1 MVHARLTGI
10 KQTITKEWNKLW
22 NVHLRNETK
31 EEIWKT
37 TASLTGLST
46 KKGRKLAR
54 LILICF
60 TAKEI
65 SADDLD
71 NGKHERDIK
80 EKKNLGNMRS
90 MTRYSFLA
98 HIHLFQYL
106 SLIKNIRIW
115 MTEK

>member
-1 MVHARLTGI
+1 M
-10 KQTITKEWNKLW
+10 K
-22 NVHLRNETK
+22 TK

-80 EKKNLGNMRS
+80 EKKTLEICDLWPD
-90 MTRYSFLA
+90 TVFFA

>member
-1 MVHARLTGI
+1 M
-10 KQTITKEWNKLW
+10 K
-22 NVHLRNETK
+22 TK

-37 TASLTGLST
+37 TASLTSLLT

-80 EKKNLGNMRS
+80 EKNLGNIRS
-90 MTRYSFLA
+90 MTRYSFSS

>member
-1 MVHARLTGI
+1 M
-10 KQTITKEWNKLW
+10 K
-22 NVHLRNETK
+22 TK

-37 TASLTGLST
+37 TASLTSLLT

-65 SADDLD
+65 SAVDLD

-80 EKKNLGNMRS
+80 GKKTNATMVS
-90 MTRYSFLA
+90 VSWKYAIYDPIQFFVQYTFISVSF
-98 HIHLFQYL
+98 FNKKY
-106 SLIKNIRIW
+106 
-115 MTEK
+115 

>member
-1 MVHARLTGI
+1 M
-10 KQTITKEWNKLW
+10 K
-22 NVHLRNETK
+22 TK

-46 KKGRKLAR
+46 KTGRKLAR

-71 NGKHERDIK
+71 NRKHERDIK
-80 EKKNLGNMRS
+80 EKKTLEICDLRPDTVFWPIYIYFS
-90 MTRYSFLA
+90 IFL
-98 HIHLFQYL
+98 
-106 SLIKNIRIW
+106 
-115 MTEK
+115 

>member
-1 MVHARLTGI
+1 M
-10 KQTITKEWNKLW
+10 K
-22 NVHLRNETK
+22 TK

-65 SADDLD
+65 STDDLD
-71 NGKHERDIK
+71 NGKQERDIK
-80 EKKNLGNMRS
+80 EKKTLEICDLRPDTVFWPIYIYFS
-90 MTRYSFLA
+90 IFL
-98 HIHLFQYL
+98 
-106 SLIKNIRIW
+106 
-115 MTEK
+115 

>member
-1 MVHARLTGI
+1 M
-10 KQTITKEWNKLW
+10 K
-22 NVHLRNETK
+22 TK

-71 NGKHERDIK
+71 NGR
-80 EKKNLGNMRS
+80 GNMKETSRKKKPRKYAIYDPIQFFGPYTFIS
-90 MTRYSFLA
+90 VSF
-98 HIHLFQYL
+98 FNKKY
-106 SLIKNIRIW
+106 
-115 MTEK
+115 

>member
-1 MVHARLTGI
+1 M
-10 KQTITKEWNKLW
+10 K
-22 NVHLRNETK
+22 TK

-80 EKKNLGNMRS
+80 EKKKTLEICDLWPDTVFWPIYIYFS
-90 MTRYSFLA
+90 IFL
-98 HIHLFQYL
+98 
-106 SLIKNIRIW
+106 
-115 MTEK
+115 

>member
-1 MVHARLTGI
+1 M
-10 KQTITKEWNKLW
+10 K
-22 NVHLRNETK
+22 TK

-71 NGKHERDIK
+71 TGNGKHERDIK
-80 EKKNLGNMRS
+80 EKKKPWKYAIYDPIQFFWPIYIYFS
-90 MTRYSFLA
+90 IFL
-98 HIHLFQYL
+98 
-106 SLIKNIRIW
+106 
-115 MTEK
+115 

>member
-1 MVHARLTGI
+1 M
-10 KQTITKEWNKLW
+10 K
-22 NVHLRNETK
+22 TK

-90 MTRYSFLA
+90 MTQYSFLA

-115 MTEK
+115 MIEK

>member
-1 MVHARLTGI
+1 M
-10 KQTITKEWNKLW
+10 K
-22 NVHLRNETK
+22 TK

-37 TASLTGLST
+37 TASLNSLLTE
-46 KKGRKLAR
+46 KGRKLAR

-60 TAKEI
+60 KEKEV

-71 NGKHERDIK
+71 NGKHERDFK
-80 EKKNLGNMRS
+80 EKKPTRLWFQFLGNMRS
-90 MTRYSFLA
+90 MTRYSFSS

>member
-10 KQTITKEWNKLW
+10 KQTITKEWNKL
-22 NVHLRNETK
+22 RNKKIYVMKTK

-71 NGKHERDIK
+71 NGKHEWDIK
-80 EKKNLGNMRS
+80 EKKKPWKYAIYDPIQFFGPYTFIS
-90 MTRYSFLA
+90 VSF
-98 HIHLFQYL
+98 FNKKY
-106 SLIKNIRIW
+106 
-115 MTEK
+115 